1 VGSAV
6 ISGEIEQ
13 LEGELA
19 ELRARADHDASSF
32 ASLQGEIESLKQ
44 RLNATQD
51 AVRRNEAALAEK
63 QAELVEAQ
71 RLERLA
77 SYDEDLAQYRE
88 ARDRVEQAADRFLAE
103 VEAYD
108 REAMRIRKLR
118 AEMLDAFGNG
128 DRIADVD
135 EAIDEDANG
144 LATSWK
150 AVAGAAELRLR
161 AGSRSTP
168 ATAPNPSA
176 TNGAEHE
183 ANGTPPDEGRA
194 ARILEYFSK
203 D

>member
-1 VGSAV
+1 MESAV

-13 LEGELA
+13 LEAELA
-19 ELRARADHDASSF
+19 ELRTRVDQDTSSF

-44 RLNATQD
+44 RLSETQD
-51 AVRRNEAALAEK
+51 AVRRNEAALVDKRAALAE
-63 QAELVEAQ
+63 AE

-77 SYDEDLAQYRE
+77 SYDEDLAIYRE

-118 AEMLDAFGNG
+118 AEMLDAFGDG

-135 EAIDEDANG
+135 EATDEDANG

-161 AGSRSTP
+161 AGNRSAPTP
-168 ATAPNPSA
+168 APKPAVS
-176 TNGAEHE
+176 NG
-183 ANGTPPDEGRA
+183 ANGTPTDEGRA
-194 ARILEYFSK
+194 ARILEYFAK
-203 D
+203 T